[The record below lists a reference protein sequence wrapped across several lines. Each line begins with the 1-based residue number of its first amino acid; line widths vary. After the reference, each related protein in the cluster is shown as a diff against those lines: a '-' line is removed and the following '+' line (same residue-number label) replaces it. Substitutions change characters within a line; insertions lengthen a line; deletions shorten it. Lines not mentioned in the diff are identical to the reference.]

1 MNSLTSTSPWILIPL
16 LHKEIANML
25 STVHVVITFT
35 KTQAGWSW
43 GCSQELVVV
52 DGARHPLPPRAL
64 RVLCSV
70 RDLCRHAVGTHHRP
84 RNSTH
89 RKVQVSPLPHR
100 HCRRWFG
107 DQVCSWNHSGSRKE
121 VRKKKSIVTTSMA
134 FERQDQLPILQ
145 SLMKLWKHEAPC
157 ENIII
162 NFKMITTEHEIE
174 PGALLIMS
182 RLAVQVAHPQTQ
194 PCLEVI

>member
-25 STVHVVITFT
+25 SMVHVVIKFT

-89 RKVQVSPLPHR
+89 RKVQISPLPHR

-121 VRKKKSIVTTSMA
+121 VRKKKIHCNNKHGLWETRSASYFAKSNEI
-134 FERQDQLPILQ
+134 
-145 SLMKLWKHEAPC
+145 MKTWGSLWKYYY
-157 ENIII
+157 
-162 NFKMITTEHEIE
+162 
-174 PGALLIMS
+174 
-182 RLAVQVAHPQTQ
+182 
-194 PCLEVI
+194 